1 LGSLEISVYCP
12 QEAKLVRAGE
22 QVSRPLAAPL
32 FAALLTIG
40 LHVLLV
46 APLFWGSGAKQPRPP
61 AAKLLG
67 DVGIGNR
74 GGPELQWVE
83 LVDASTGN
91 PTGADP
97 LAALP
102 PPTLASIAV
111 TNLLTNAAADS
122 TNPVATDSE
131 TAAASELVGRYTG
144 QISARIERAWVKPRT
159 TIGADLFACR
169 IRILQDSAGNVLEAT
184 LERCNGTARWRASLV
199 SAIKTASPLPAP
211 PDPRVFAR
219 VVHLDFKS
227 LAYAPGAASEQY
239 EPALLAA
246 RADESAQSISQRTPK
261 ELGDAMRGSKFKDGS
276 IDLRIQGNQ
285 PPLSGESRDLR
296 EGPRPE
302 NPADN

>member
-1 LGSLEISVYCP
+1 MGSLEISVYCP
-12 QEAKLVRAGE
+12 QEAKLVSAGE
-22 QVSRPLAAPL
+22 QASRQLAAPL
-32 FAALLTIG
+32 FAALLSVG

-46 APLFWGSGAKQPRPP
+46 APLVWGSGAKQPRPQVS
-61 AAKLLG
+61 KLLG
-67 DVGIGNR
+67 DAGIDNR
-74 GGPELQWVE
+74 EGPELQWVE
-83 LVDASTGN
+83 LIDPSNAN
-91 PTGADP
+91 PTGPDP

-102 PPTLASIAV
+102 PPALTSIAV
-111 TNLLTNAAADS
+111 TNLLTDADADS

-169 IRILQDSAGNVLEAT
+169 ARILQDSAGNVLEAT

-219 VVHLDFKS
+219 VVRLDFKS

-246 RADESAQSISQRTPK
+246 RDADSTAQRTPK
-261 ELGDAMRGSKFKDGS
+261 GLGDAMRGSESKDDS
-276 IDLRIQGNQ
+276 IDLRIQGNRLPQ
-285 PPLSGESRDLR
+285 SGDSREVRD
-296 EGPRPE
+296 GPAAE
-302 NPADN
+302 IEVNN